1 MLYFSQIPHHP
12 SPLAAG
18 PPGVPP
24 GMGPGF
30 PMPGDPNMPPGHVG
44 PGPHPGMYK
53 VPPGGMPPVNG
64 MPPQAQQGN
73 LMQAGPPEPFQVTYH
88 FHIACILVLVRNV
101 HVVGPFKSLIS
112 KIQF

>member
-1 MLYFSQIPHHP
+1 MLYLLQIPP

-30 PMPGDPNMPPGHVG
+30 PMPGDPNMPPGHPGV

-53 VPPGGMPPVNG
+53 GPPGGMPPVNG
-64 MPPQAQQGN
+64 MPHQAQQGN
-73 LMQAGPPEPFQVTYH
+73 LMQAGPPEPFQVRPFVIISDQWAIYTY
-88 FHIACILVLVRNV
+88 L
-101 HVVGPFKSLIS
+101 SS
-112 KIQF
+112 